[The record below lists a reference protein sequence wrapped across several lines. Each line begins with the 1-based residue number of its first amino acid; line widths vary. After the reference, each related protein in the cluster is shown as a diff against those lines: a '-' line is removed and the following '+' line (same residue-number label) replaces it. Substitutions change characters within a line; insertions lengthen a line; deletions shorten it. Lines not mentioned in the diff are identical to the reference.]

1 MSWARVAQTR
11 STLFSWHFA
20 LRAHMNEPQRKSSRW
35 RRYVPLLAWMAFIFF
50 ASTGNFSASNTGM
63 IIRPVVLWFFPNI
76 SDERLMAIHFLIR
89 KLGHFT
95 EYAIL
100 GLLTARAFIDSSR
113 AGLRRHWFFDGLML
127 IVLYALSDEFH
138 QSFVASRT
146 ASIHDSLIDIS
157 GGLFALIMFAVW
169 RKRRGRV

>member
-1 MSWARVAQTR
+1 MGAAQTR
-11 STLFSWHFA
+11 STIA
-20 LRAHMNEPQRKSSRW
+20 LRTLPFAHMNTAPQRKSSRW
-35 RRYVPLLAWMAFIFF
+35 RRYVPLLVWMAFIFF

-76 SDERLMAIHFLIR
+76 SNARLMEIHFFIR

-127 IVLYALSDEFH
+127 VVLYALSDEFH

-146 ASIHDSLIDIS
+146 ASIYDSLIDIS
-157 GGLFALIMFAVW
+157 GGLFALIVYALW
-169 RKRRGRV
+169 RKRRRPV